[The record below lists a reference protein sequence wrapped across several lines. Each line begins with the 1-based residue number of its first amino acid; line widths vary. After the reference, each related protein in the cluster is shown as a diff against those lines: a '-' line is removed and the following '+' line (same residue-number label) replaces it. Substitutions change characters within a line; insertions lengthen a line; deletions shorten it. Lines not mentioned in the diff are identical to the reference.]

1 MNNYL
6 DSINKNIEI
15 HLKKYFK
22 ENDPM
27 FNVCKY
33 SMEHGKK
40 IRPSISLDIC
50 KSLLNSTENVEF
62 PSLLVEYLHTA
73 SLIIDDL
80 PCMDNAETRR
90 NHPTTHIKYGEAV
103 TQLSSI
109 VFVSLAMDTLNVGLN
124 IDETKKEEKEEM
136 VKIGFIVFSKLS
148 KILGNEGIAGGQLL
162 DLALSNKNINNMYN
176 EKIDLN
182 DMIAKKTGAL
192 FELSFLI
199 GWLFGK
205 GDTEKI
211 DDIRNISLHFSMIYQ
226 ILDDLEDV
234 DEDSNTTEISK
245 NYVITNGKEA
255 SIKNCNMFINKFK
268 MEMIKL
274 NIYSDYF
281 KELMNYVKEKLK
293 KYE

>member
-1 MNNYL
+1 MNNYIE
-6 DSINKNIEI
+6 SISTNIEI

-27 FNVCKY
+27 IEICKY
-33 SMEHGKK
+33 SMKHGKK

-80 PCMDNAETRR
+80 PCMDNATIRR
-90 NHPTTHIKYGEAV
+90 NNPTTHIKFGEAV
-103 TQLSSI
+103 TQLSSV
-109 VFVSLAMDTLNVGLN
+109 VFLSLAMDALNLGLN
-124 IDETKKEEKEEM
+124 SDQSKKEEM
-136 VKIGFIVFSKLS
+136 IRIGFLVFSKLS
-148 KILGNEGIAGGQLL
+148 KILGSDGVAGGQLL
-162 DLALSNKNINNMYN
+162 DLAMSNKDIKDMYK

-182 DMIAKKTGAL
+182 EMIVKKTGAL

-211 DDIRNISLHFSMIYQ
+211 EDVREISLHFSMIYQ

-234 DEDSNTTEISK
+234 EEDSNTTEISK
-245 NYVITNGKEA
+245 NYVITHGKEA

-268 MEMIKL
+268 MGMIKL

-281 KELMNYVKEKLK
+281 KELMKYVKEKLE
-293 KYE
+293 KYM

>member
-1 MNNYL
+1 MNNYI
-6 DSINKNIEI
+6 DSINRNIEI

-27 FNVCKY
+27 LEVCKY

-80 PCMDNAETRR
+80 PCMDNAKIRR
-90 NHPTTHIKYGEAV
+90 NNPTTHIKFGEAV

-109 VFVSLAMDTLNVGLN
+109 VFLSLAMDALNLGINL
-124 IDETKKEEKEEM
+124 DENKKEEM

-148 KILGNEGIAGGQLL
+148 KILGNEGVAGGQLL
-162 DLALSNKNINNMYN
+162 DLAMSNKDIKNMYN

-182 DMIAKKTGAL
+182 EMIVKKTGAL

-211 DDIRNISLHFSMIYQ
+211 DDVREISLYFSMIYQ

-234 DEDSNTTEISK
+234 DEDSNITEISK
-245 NYVITNGKEA
+245 NYVITHGKET
-255 SIKNCNMFINKFK
+255 SIKNCYMYINKFK